1 MTASA
6 PDSGRVV
13 VAASPAEIWA
23 ILHDPAA
30 LGRVLPGAESVVA
43 DGPDRVRAVLASRV
57 AFMTVRADVVAR
69 YLDPEPERHLRLALD
84 GQARGIAGEIHASI
98 PFDLFAEP
106 ANRTE
111 VRYSVELEMTG
122 RLASMAGPMIR
133 GQLPGQI
140 GELVRNVEREAIRR
154 RSESPTP

>member
-1 MTASA
+1 MTEPAA
-6 PDSGRVV
+6 ERVV
-13 VAASPAEIWA
+13 VDASPEEIWA

-69 YLDPEPERHLRLALD
+69 FLDAEPPRHVRLALD

-98 PFDLFAEP
+98 PFDLAP
-106 ANRTE
+106 LADGRTE
-111 VRYSVELEMTG
+111 VRYSVALDVSG
-122 RLASMAGPMIR
+122 RLSAMAGPMIR
-133 GQLPGQI
+133 RELPGQVA
-140 GELVRNVEREAIRR
+140 ELVRNLDREAIRR
-154 RSESPTP
+154 RRAG